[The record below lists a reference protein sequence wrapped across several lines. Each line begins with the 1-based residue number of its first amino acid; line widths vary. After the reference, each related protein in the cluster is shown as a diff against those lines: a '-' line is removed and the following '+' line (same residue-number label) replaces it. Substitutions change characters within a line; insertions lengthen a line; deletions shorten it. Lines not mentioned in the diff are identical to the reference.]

1 MLYRLNGLI
10 CKYHHLATPLC
21 SELTAEYLVDI
32 SMLALSF
39 SCTVHIT
46 SPCIP
51 LSLPSKVH
59 FSLAIMN

>member
-1 MLYRLNGLI
+1 MLSKLNGLI
-10 CKYHHLATPLC
+10 CKYHHLVTPLC

-46 SPCIP
+46 SHCIP
-51 LSLPSKVH
+51 VSLPSKVH
-59 FSLAIMN
+59 ISLTIMN